1 MIVLLINIEYK
12 KLFFLVGNDL
22 FVSFVIIFLDDVFVN
37 FVDFSFSKVLFYLI
51 SYIEI
56 KILDFFFLFNNLKGF
71 ERGYDLIY
79 LFFV

>member
-56 KILDFFFLFNNLKGF
+56 KIF
-71 ERGYDLIY
+71 I
-79 LFFV
+79 FFVFV

>member
-56 KILDFFFLFNNLKGF
+56 KILYFLFLFNNLKGF